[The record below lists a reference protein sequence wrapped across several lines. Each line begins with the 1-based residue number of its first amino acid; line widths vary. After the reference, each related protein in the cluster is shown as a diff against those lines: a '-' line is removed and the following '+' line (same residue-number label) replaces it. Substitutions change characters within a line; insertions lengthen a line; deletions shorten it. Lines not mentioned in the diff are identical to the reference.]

1 MSDLLDSTN
10 YSVRSSSFLAR
21 VIADALRPLVAN
33 AQAPQTIQATQT
45 NSSADNFS
53 PDFFAADTPQVQRA
67 QVNSEQQIK
76 TTKPENLAPENDLP
90 RTEAEAK
97 PPRHLIAKPSLNQ
110 SPVTRIAKPKSE
122 QDVAAGFSKATSAV
136 RVEQSGRVDQPA
148 LTAPQT
154 IAEKMAAT
162 RHLAREPKPSP
173 NTAPPALIIRAR
185 APAAARDQ
193 SSSSMA
199 ATTDSSQD
207 LAQPQKPKIAT
218 PKIVTPKI
226 VTPKTA
232 DTGVKQVEQS
242 LNQTVKNTTANSLQA
257 AAKPYVSE
265 TNALARAQP
274 LQPAHAPA
282 AASAGLHIGQVIL
295 RVEDSA
301 AAPKHTAAKA
311 KTGQAQSRVQADA
324 ESRQF
329 LRTL

>member
-90 RTEAEAK
+90 RIEAEAK
-97 PPRHLIAKPSLNQ
+97 SPRHLIAKPSLNQ

-173 NTAPPALIIRAR
+173 NAAPPALIIRAR

-199 ATTDSSQD
+199 ATTDSSQN

-218 PKIVTPKI
+218 PK
-226 VTPKTA
+226 TA
-232 DTGVKQVEQS
+232 DTGVKQS

>member
-33 AQAPQTIQATQT
+33 AQAPQTIQAAQA

-53 PDFFAADTPQVQRA
+53 PVFFAADTPQVQRA

-90 RTEAEAK
+90 RIEAEAK
-97 PPRHLIAKPSLNQ
+97 SPRHLIAKPSLNQ

-173 NTAPPALIIRAR
+173 NAAPPALIIRAR

-199 ATTDSSQD
+199 ATTDSSQN

-218 PKIVTPKI
+218 PK
-226 VTPKTA
+226 TA
-232 DTGVKQVEQS
+232 DTGVKQS

-274 LQPAHAPA
+274 LQPARAPA

>member
-33 AQAPQTIQATQT
+33 AQAAQA

-90 RTEAEAK
+90 RIEAEAK

-148 LTAPQT
+148 STSPQT

-173 NTAPPALIIRAR
+173 NAAPPALIIRAR

-207 LAQPQKPKIAT
+207 LTQPQKPKIA
-218 PKIVTPKI
+218 TPKI

-274 LQPAHAPA
+274 LQLAHAPA

-311 KTGQAQSRVQADA
+311 KTGQAQSLVQADA

>member
-90 RTEAEAK
+90 RIEAEAK
-97 PPRHLIAKPSLNQ
+97 SPRHLIAKLSLNQ

-148 LTAPQT
+148 STASQT

-173 NTAPPALIIRAR
+173 NAAPPALIIRAR

-199 ATTDSSQD
+199 ATTDSSQN

-218 PKIVTPKI
+218 PKIA
-226 VTPKTA
+226 TPKTA
-232 DTGVKQVEQS
+232 DTGVKQS

-274 LQPAHAPA
+274 LQPARAPA

>member
-136 RVEQSGRVDQPA
+136 RVEQSGRVDQSA
-148 LTAPQT
+148 STASQT

-173 NTAPPALIIRAR
+173 NAAPPALIIRAR

-199 ATTDSSQD
+199 VTTDSSQD

-218 PKIVTPKI
+218 PK
-226 VTPKTA
+226 TA
-232 DTGVKQVEQS
+232 DTGLKQVEQS
-242 LNQTVKNTTANSLQA
+242 LNQTLKNTTANSLQA

>member
-33 AQAPQTIQATQT
+33 AQAPQTIQAAQA

-90 RTEAEAK
+90 RIEAEAK
-97 PPRHLIAKPSLNQ
+97 SPRHLIAKLSLNQ

-148 LTAPQT
+148 STASQT

-173 NTAPPALIIRAR
+173 NAAPPALIIRAR

-199 ATTDSSQD
+199 ATTDSSQN
-207 LAQPQKPKIAT
+207 LTQPQKPKIA
-218 PKIVTPKI
+218 I
-226 VTPKTA
+226 PKTA

-274 LQPAHAPA
+274 LQPARAPA